1 MKKTLVMALLVLFW
15 TVSVAGAAALKVGD
29 KLPPFSL
36 PNAEGKMYTADTPPF
51 AGHLLLI
58 SYVVKKDEKFSAQL
72 AAAKPKIASVGII
85 NLKDISVPNFVLKKA
100 IKKEEEKTKTP
111 ILLDDKYT
119 LVNAWGL
126 NKKAY
131 NLILVDKSRIVR
143 YIYRAPASEIPAAE
157 TTKLISVIKAYENK

>member
-51 AGHLLLI
+51 AGKLLLI
-58 SYVVKKDEKFSAQL
+58 TYVVKKDEKFAAQL
-72 AAAKPKIASVGII
+72 EAAKPNCAVLGVI

-100 IKKEEEKTKTP
+100 IKKEEEKIKTP
-111 ILLDDKYT
+111 ILLDENYT

-131 NLILVDKSRIVR
+131 NILVVDKSRTIR
-143 YIYRAPASEIPAAE
+143 YIYRSSSAEVAPAEGS
-157 TTKLISVIKAYENK
+157 KAIAVLKEYENK